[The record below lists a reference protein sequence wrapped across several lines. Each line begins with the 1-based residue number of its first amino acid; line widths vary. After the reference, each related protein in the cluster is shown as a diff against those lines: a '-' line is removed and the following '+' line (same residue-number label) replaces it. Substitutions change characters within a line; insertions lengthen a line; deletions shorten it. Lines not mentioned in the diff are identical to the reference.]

1 MLSVHSSLC
10 LCNFFRRS
18 LGQKKYLTG
27 IPAVTQWIKGLVLS
41 LHQLRLLLWHK
52 LDPWS
57 QNFCMPGVWP
67 KQNKTKQSKLDV

>member
-52 LDPWS
+52 LDPWPR
-57 QNFCMPGVWP
+57 NFHMLWVQP
-67 KQNKTKQSKLDV
+67 KKRKEIPNNSIY